1 MSIIVDVK
9 VMIQP
14 RKQDLSNKQQTLRRE
29 NVETKQYLLPM
40 RNTLH

>member
-1 MSIIVDVK
+1 MIIVDVK
-9 VMIQP
+9 VMIQT
-14 RKQDLSNKQQTLRRE
+14 RKQDLSNKQQKLRRE